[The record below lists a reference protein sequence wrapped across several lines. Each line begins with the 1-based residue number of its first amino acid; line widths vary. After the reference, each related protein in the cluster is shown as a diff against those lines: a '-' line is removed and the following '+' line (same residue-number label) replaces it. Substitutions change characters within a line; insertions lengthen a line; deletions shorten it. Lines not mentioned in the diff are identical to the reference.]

1 MAVSI
6 SKILDNSEL
15 SLKQFSEEAIKALEA
30 RIQEKDLGEGVKPY
44 AQCVIRDKEIMM
56 KPEEIVRQL
65 FAEKLMN
72 EFGYPK
78 EDIVFEH
85 PVKSVGRDKENTDFA
100 DIVVFSDS
108 TKSQAYI
115 IFEIKRPNEKDL
127 KEQKKQLESY
137 CRVEGASLG
146 ALINGDDIEKY
157 YINNTD
163 EKSKTR
169 NLQEISV
176 LPKYG
181 EDLCDILKGERQT
194 LKYLIK
200 HDRLR
205 TDTLKTV
212 ITDLETTPKDRD
224 ETLKTGVVLL
234 KTNDIRNN
242 ILVDKG
248 NDYFYI
254 SESTNNSM
262 LSSQLQ
268 SEDILINIVGATTEV
283 VGRVS
288 IVPKGF
294 KKTNITQAM
303 SFIRLSDKRYSPYYL
318 FAFLQSK
325 FGQKQTRRI
334 ARPTGQYNI
343 NNIELGSYKVPL
355 LDSKIQAEIET
366 LILSAQS
373 QLEQAKT
380 LYNQAINK
388 LLFELG
394 LEDFN
399 PFSTLCTTKSLKDFC
414 KSGRLDS
421 EYYQSKYDE
430 LFAVLRKND
439 YKTIRELQTINY
451 RGSQPEY
458 VENGDIDVVNS
469 KHILEE
475 GLDYENFEKTDV
487 SSYNKVERSHISY
500 GDILIYTTGA
510 NIGRTQVYLS
520 DKKAIASNHVNI
532 LRVEDINPIYLALV
546 LNSKIGRMQTE
557 RSCTGTAQAEIYPD
571 DIADFIVPVLSEELQ
586 NEIAS
591 LVVQSL
597 ECKQQS
603 RLLQQS
609 AIQMVEE
616 VIEKYRVN

>member
-1 MAVSI
+1 
-6 SKILDNSEL
+6 
-15 SLKQFSEEAIKALEA
+15 
-30 RIQEKDLGEGVKPY
+30 
-44 AQCVIRDKEIMM
+44 M
-56 KPEEIVRQL
+56 KGL
-65 FAEKLMN
+65 
-72 EFGYPK
+72 
-78 EDIVFEH
+78 
-85 PVKSVGRDKENTDFA
+85 
-100 DIVVFSDS
+100 
-108 TKSQAYI
+108 
-115 IFEIKRPNEKDL
+115 
-127 KEQKKQLESY
+127 
-137 CRVEGASLG
+137 
-146 ALINGDDIEKY
+146 
-157 YINNTD
+157 
-163 EKSKTR
+163 
-169 NLQEISV
+169 EISV
-176 LPKYG
+176 VKYSELQKASYSTRWDSFYFQKEFL
-181 EDLCDILKGERQT
+181 EDEKLFET
-194 LKYLIK
+194 W
-200 HDRLR
+200 
-205 TDTLKTV
+205 DTLDK
-212 ITDLETTPKDRD
+212 IAKIKSGTTPKDRD

-355 LDSKIQAEIET
+355 LDSKFQAEIET

-380 LYNQAINK
+380 LYSQAINK

-399 PFSTLCTTKSLKDFC
+399 PVSTLCTTKSLKDFC

-532 LRVEDINPIYLALV
+532 LRVKDINPIYLALV

>member
-1 MAVSI
+1 
-6 SKILDNSEL
+6 
-15 SLKQFSEEAIKALEA
+15 
-30 RIQEKDLGEGVKPY
+30 
-44 AQCVIRDKEIMM
+44 
-56 KPEEIVRQL
+56 
-65 FAEKLMN
+65 
-72 EFGYPK
+72 
-78 EDIVFEH
+78 
-85 PVKSVGRDKENTDFA
+85 
-100 DIVVFSDS
+100 
-108 TKSQAYI
+108 
-115 IFEIKRPNEKDL
+115 
-127 KEQKKQLESY
+127 
-137 CRVEGASLG
+137 
-146 ALINGDDIEKY
+146 
-157 YINNTD
+157 
-163 EKSKTR
+163 
-169 NLQEISV
+169 
-176 LPKYG
+176 
-181 EDLCDILKGERQT
+181 
-194 LKYLIK
+194 
-200 HDRLR
+200 
-205 TDTLKTV
+205 
-212 ITDLETTPKDRD
+212 
-224 ETLKTGVVLL
+224 
-234 KTNDIRNN
+234 
-242 ILVDKG
+242 
-248 NDYFYI
+248 
-254 SESTNNSM
+254 M

-303 SFIRLSDKRYSPYYL
+303 SFIRLCDKRYSPYYL

-399 PFSTLCTTKSLKDFC
+399 PVSTLCTTKSLKDFC

-439 YKTIRELQTINY
+439 YKTIRYLQTINY

-532 LRVEDINPIYLALV
+532 LRVKDINPIYLALV

-591 LVVQSL
+591 LVGQSL